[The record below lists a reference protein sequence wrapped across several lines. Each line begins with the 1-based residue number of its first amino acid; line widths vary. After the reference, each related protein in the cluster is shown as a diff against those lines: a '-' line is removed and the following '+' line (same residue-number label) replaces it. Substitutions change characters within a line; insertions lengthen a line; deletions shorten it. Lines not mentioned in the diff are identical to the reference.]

1 MISFRMSADQKQ
13 YRVGERATI
22 QFIVVNQ
29 GSRALYMGRDVGTCS
44 KWTGHTELQIL
55 NAQSQKLPG
64 IGCES
69 YIALLPGAKL
79 KEIITHSDSWVLL
92 KPHDIYGTEESID
105 LPTQQGTYKVFADL
119 WPPGLSTEESDNLAA
134 EHIRVLQSRH
144 SAKPLEIVVR

>member
-1 MISFRMSADQKQ
+1 MSADQKQ
-13 YRVGERATI
+13 YRVGERAAI

-29 GSRALYMGRDVGTCS
+29 GSRALYVGRDLGTCS

-69 YIALLPGAKL
+69 YIALLPGSKL

-92 KPHDIYGTEESID
+92 RPHDIYGTEESID
-105 LPTQQGTYKVFADL
+105 LPTQQGTYKLVAEM
-119 WPPGLSTEESDNLAA
+119 WPPGFSKEEIDNLAA

-144 SAKPLEIVVR
+144 PASAIDIVVR